1 MPPNRRLQPTAAG
14 AILSR
19 RGWSGDV
26 RQSRWGDIMQPIAS
40 CAALVVVVSISV
52 AAQGPP
58 PPRRL
63 PPAGHMATASATQP
77 ASSAAMVT
85 WVTRYGHDGVH
96 MLELLVVWR
105 GKAGW
110 FTRTGPRT
118 SSSGGSG
125 SVFHSS
131 SRFGD
136 VELQLSLDSAARTAE
151 VQGQRIDLGDSNVLL
166 VDEVDT
172 ADSAKV
178 IAKLRVGP
186 ALVMINDRLPDVDG
200 VLIKSAEVVSFLQCD
215 VPTPAVSGSAV
226 PWPTC
231 GRLLGK

>member
-1 MPPNRRLQPTAAG
+1 
-14 AILSR
+14 
-19 RGWSGDV
+19 
-26 RQSRWGDIMQPIAS
+26 
-40 CAALVVVVSISV
+40 
-52 AAQGPP
+52 
-58 PPRRL
+58 
-63 PPAGHMATASATQP
+63 
-77 ASSAAMVT
+77 MVT

-96 MLELLVVWR
+96 TLELLVVWR

-110 FTRTGPRT
+110 FTRAGPRT
-118 SSSGGSG
+118 SSGGGSG
-125 SVFHSS
+125 SSFYST

-178 IAKLRVGP
+178 VGKLRVDP
-186 ALVMINDRLPDVDG
+186 AVAMVDDRLPDVDG

-215 VPTPAVSGSAV
+215 VPTLAVRGSAL

-231 GRLLGK
+231 RRLLGK